1 MTERMHQFKTKI
13 IPMIGFIVLAAMTL
27 YLLIQTLIQ
36 AALLHSFG
44 GIILIFITLGVI
56 IALYFEGQRVWF
68 NEQDLIKSKRHFRE
82 FISVIGGALFTYY
95 LAHDIGVGIVVA
107 ASLAG
112 VLAHVFFADFESPFF
127 AGAFVGMS
135 STGLLFNYSELL
147 LAAGISGLAFILAST
162 VFRGFG
168 GKMGTIALVGTFL
181 ASSGL
186 MRAFEI
192 QPLPSGQVII
202 LIFIF
207 SVITTPL
214 TYYLNIKRNQG
225 PVMASSV
232 IGLLAGILLPRFFA
246 ENGTFYAIVVI
257 CASFIGMTVKPICS
271 TFWQITLSGVIMAIV
286 FVYAAPLLNGAGG
299 KLGAIAFI
307 AVLSICGF
315 RKLAEVL
322 ISESSRPN

>member
-1 MTERMHQFKTKI
+1 MANLMHRFKTKI
-13 IPMIGFIVLAAMTL
+13 IPIVGFVILAAMTL
-27 YLLIQTLIQ
+27 YLLVQTLIQ

-44 GIILIFITLGVI
+44 GILLIIITLGVI
-56 IALYFEGQRVWF
+56 VALYFEGLRVWL
-68 NEQDLIKSKRHFRE
+68 NEQDQIKSKRHFRE

-112 VLAHVFFADFESPFF
+112 VLAHVFFAEFESPAF

-135 STGLLFNYSELL
+135 STGLLFNYSELI
-147 LAAGISGLAFILAST
+147 LAAAISGLTFILATT

-168 GKMGTIALVGTFL
+168 GKMGTTALVGTFL

-186 MRAFEI
+186 MRSFEK
-192 QPLPSGQVII
+192 QPLPSTQVII

-271 TFWQITLSGVIMAIV
+271 TFWQISLSGVIMAIV
-286 FVYAAPLLNGAGG
+286 FVYATPLLNGAGG

-315 RKLAEVL
+315 RKLAEVI
-322 ISESSRPN
+322 ISESSRPS